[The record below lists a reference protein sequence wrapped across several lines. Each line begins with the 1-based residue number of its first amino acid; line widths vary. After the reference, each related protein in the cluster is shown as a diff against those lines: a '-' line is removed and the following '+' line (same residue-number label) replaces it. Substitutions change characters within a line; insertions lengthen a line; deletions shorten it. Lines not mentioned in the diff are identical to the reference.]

1 MNYSEF
7 LKLSKFNY
15 TAFAR
20 SGIYASKSS
29 YQHHRQKLFSELFYT
44 HSAIIL
50 SNATKLQRLVLYND
64 ASEIDTF
71 EDFYIKVKLELAKD
85 IKKDKS
91 KYKPFV
97 IRLHT
102 IYLLY
107 IAEVPAKYLT
117 S

>member
-1 MNYSEF
+1 MIYSEF

-29 YQHHRQKLFSELFYT
+29 YQHHNQKLFSELFYS

-50 SNATKLQRLVLYND
+50 SNATKLQRLRLYND
-64 ASEIDTF
+64 ATEIETM
-71 EDFYIKVKLELAKD
+71 EDFYIKVHCKLKEEIQKD
-85 IKKDKS
+85 HT

-97 IRLHT
+97 TYLHT
-102 IYLLY
+102 VYLLY

-117 S
+117 T